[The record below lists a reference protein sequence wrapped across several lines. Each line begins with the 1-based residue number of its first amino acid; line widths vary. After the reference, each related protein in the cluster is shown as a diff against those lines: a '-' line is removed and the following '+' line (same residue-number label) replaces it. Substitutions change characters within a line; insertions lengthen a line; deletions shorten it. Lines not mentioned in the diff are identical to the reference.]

1 MDRDPMLAVRIR
13 VEEDAAAMKLYR
25 MLLTPWV
32 ATPRSG
38 RQSFVLVLAL
48 VALGAVLAHI
58 FGVAARAWVLDTVL
72 LGIAN
77 AACWLLL
84 IPNGLVLALDARRLR
99 LPGIGR
105 DVVWSMPLYAALGIG
120 VPMLCRFPQGHASSF
135 AIVQMLVVIGALLFM
150 VLPYY
155 LAFGSYFFFLFFH
168 RALSHVISIPGPSDP
183 RFVPWG
189 GALAVLLLLIFAWR
203 WRQLLRGDY
212 LERGWRAPSL
222 VNIRRTLGAAQR
234 DPLTDA
240 GSMRVRPDWL
250 LARPDLRG
258 AGPQAP
264 ARSLRIALGG
274 VYLPQTLI
282 GRLRQAIP
290 VALSLAFVGLVFS
303 GTFGDHG
310 VLRALHYV
318 FSRDGFVALSWLF
331 AVFSLAL
338 VMMPVEL
345 LTLRWGRV
353 NAELPLLALLPGLG
367 DASDRKQVLLGVALG
382 RPGRHL
388 LLLLLIGWLG
398 AAALDAG
405 WPVALAMVVVVLG
418 CFSYLCAMALNIFS
432 GRALSSFSKSL
443 LMLGMFVLLS
453 LTVLLPQLWQDWDVS
468 NAARADHA
476 LVATWLA
483 LAVLLAWLA
492 RRGACAL
499 RERAH
504 PFLSD

>member
-1 MDRDPMLAVRIR
+1 MR
-13 VEEDAAAMKLYR
+13 LYR
-25 MLLTPWV
+25 MLLTPWM

-38 RQSFVLVLAL
+38 RRSFVLVLAL
-48 VALGAVLAHI
+48 LALGDALAHV
-58 FGVAARAWVLDTVL
+58 FGVAARAWMLDAAM

-84 IPNGLVLALDARRLR
+84 MPNGLVLALAARRLR
-99 LPGIGR
+99 LPGIDR

-120 VPMLCRFPQGHASSF
+120 VPLLCRFPQGHVSSF
-135 AIVQMLVVIGALLFM
+135 ATLQLLLAAGALLFM

-155 LAFGSYFFFLFFH
+155 LGLGSYFVFVFFH
-168 RALSHVISIPGPSDP
+168 RALSQVISIPGPSDP

-189 GALAVLLLLIFAWR
+189 GTLVVVLLLIFAWR

-212 LERGWRAPSL
+212 IERGWRAPGL
-222 VNIRRTLGAAQR
+222 INFRRTLGMAQH

-240 GSMRVRPDWL
+240 GSMRVRPGWL
-250 LARPDLRG
+250 IARPDLSHV
-258 AGPQAP
+258 GPQSP
-264 ARSLRIALGG
+264 TRSLRIALGG
-274 VYLPQTLI
+274 VYLPQTII
-282 GRLRQAIP
+282 GRLYQWIP
-290 VALSLAFVGLVFS
+290 ILLALAFMALVF
-303 GTFGDHG
+303 FGATLDDHS
-310 VLRALHYV
+310 VARALHYA

-338 VMMPVEL
+338 VMAPVEL
-345 LTLRWGRV
+345 LTLRWSRM

-367 DASDRKQVLLGVALG
+367 GASGSKQLLLGVTLG

-405 WPVALAMVVVVLG
+405 WPVALAMLVVALG
-418 CFSYLCAMALNIFS
+418 CFAYLGAMALSIFS

-453 LTVLLPQLWQDWDVS
+453 LTVLLPQLWRDWDVL
-468 NAARADHA
+468 NAARADDA
-476 LVATWLA
+476 LVVTWLA
-483 LAVLLAWLA
+483 LAVLLLWLA
-492 RRGACAL
+492 RRGARAL
-499 RERAH
+499 RQRPH
-504 PFLSD
+504 PFLPD

>member
-1 MDRDPMLAVRIR
+1 MR
-13 VEEDAAAMKLYR
+13 LYR
-25 MLLTPWV
+25 ILLTPWM

-38 RQSFVLVLAL
+38 RWLFVFVLAL
-48 VALGAVLAHI
+48 VALGEALAHI
-58 FGVAARAWVLDTVL
+58 FGVAARAWLLDATQ

-77 AACWLLL
+77 AACWMLLM
-84 IPNGLVLALDARRLR
+84 PNGLVLALDARRMR

-120 VPMLCRFPQGHASSF
+120 VPMLCQFPQGHVLSF
-135 AIVQMLVVIGALLFM
+135 AVVQVLVVAGTLLFM

-155 LAFGSYFFFLFFH
+155 LGLASYFVFVFFH
-168 RALSHVISIPGPSDP
+168 RALSQVISIPGPSDP

-189 GALAVLLLLIFAWR
+189 GVLAVVLLLIFAWR
-203 WRQLLRGDY
+203 WQQLLRGDY
-212 LERGWRAPSL
+212 VERGWRAPSL
-222 VNIRRTLGAAQR
+222 INFRRTLGTAQR

-240 GSMRVRPDWL
+240 GSMRVRPGWL
-250 LARPDLRG
+250 LARPDLHG
-258 AGPQAP
+258 VGPQTP
-264 ARSLRIALGG
+264 AKSLRIALGG
-274 VYLPQTLI
+274 IYQPQTVI
-282 GRLRQAIP
+282 GRLHQAIP
-290 VALSLAFVGLVFS
+290 VVLSLVFMGLVFS
-303 GTFGDHG
+303 GATFGDHG
-310 VLRALHYV
+310 VSQALHYV

-367 DASDRKQVLLGVALG
+367 GASGGKQVLLRVTLG
-382 RPGRHL
+382 RPARRL
-388 LLLLLIGWLG
+388 LALLMIGWVG
-398 AAALDAG
+398 AATLGAG
-405 WPVALAMVVVVLG
+405 WPLALAMLVVVLG

-453 LTVLLPQLWQDWDVS
+453 FTVLLPQLWQDWDIS
-468 NAARADHA
+468 NAGRTARA

-483 LAVLLAWLA
+483 LALLLAWLA
-492 RRGACAL
+492 RRGARAL